1 MEGAAKGSSEI
12 AGENNMYKLGKYS
25 MKYSIKQKT
34 DKNNT
39 KHKIICYNCENAVQ
53 DSVLKQVREKYPARS
68 TKFYKCEKT
77 GNFARQC
84 KNIKIV
90 RELKTENLKD
100 YEQVNQEEIYNI
112 NMFRLNTL
120 AKNNDTDNLIV
131 EVIINNSLDKVIV
144 DTGAKV
150 SASGINHAKK

>member
-1 MEGAAKGSSEI
+1 MESAAKDSSEI

-34 DKNNT
+34 EKNNS
-39 KHKIICYNCENAVQ
+39 KHKIICYNCENTVQ
-53 DSVLKQVREKYPARS
+53 DSVLKQVREK
-68 TKFYKCEKT
+68 CEKT
-77 GNFARQC
+77 GNFARQR
-84 KNIKIV
+84 KNTKIV
-90 RELKTENLKD
+90 RELKTENVKD
-100 YEQVNQEEIYNI
+100 YEQVKQEETYNI

-120 AKNNDTDNLIV
+120 AKNNDTDDLIV

-150 SASGINHAKK
+150 SASGINHAKKWNKK